1 MAHQLFS
8 IADFDPKA
16 VALALHLNQDLTEKD
31 GFLFTMH
38 TPDDE
43 EEAAEWVETH
53 RDEIQGYEDS
63 ARADTYFNW
72 KNEYLILTDSE
83 ADDAQ
88 DAQLENYIDELI
100 LPEIPDAYR
109 SYFDN
114 EAWKEDAKQDGR
126 GHSLSS
132 YDGHEHEETVNG
144 ETFYIYRTN

>member
-1 MAHQLFS
+1 MAHQLFP

-38 TPDDE
+38 TPDDQ
-43 EEAAEWVETH
+43 EEADQWAADY

-88 DAQLENYIDELI
+88 DAQLENDIDELI
-100 LPEIPDAYR
+100 LPEIPNAYR

-114 EAWKEDAKQDGR
+114 EAWKKDAKQDGR
-126 GHSLSS
+126 GHSLAS
-132 YDGHEHEETVNG
+132 YDGTESSQTVG
-144 ETFYIYRTN
+144 IETFCIYRTN